1 MISERQLYRHRQRA
15 GARIGDNKTVDL
27 LRYCAWMHVVRHTP
41 RTTNGVDPYD
51 AMKERAR
58 ARNAALALAGRDIGE
73 LPRSITQIAKIARR
87 ETSDTSVRP
96 TFH

>member
-1 MISERQLYRHRQRA
+1 MASDPRKLKPSELCRLLNSTPLGEVISERQLYRHRQRA

-58 ARNAALALAGRDIGE
+58 AR
-73 LPRSITQIAKIARR
+73 KR
-87 ETSDTSVRP
+87 E
-96 TFH
+96 